1 MEATATMPA
10 AERGATVAA
19 VSVVSSVAA
28 MVGGATP
35 VGEQVE

>member
-1 MEATATMPA
+1 MAATATMPA

-28 MVGGATP
+28 MVGATP